1 MTSTGKRVLPLK
13 SEALGFSLVETVI
26 AIAVIALA
34 FIGIIGLLGLGVAND
49 QTSTE
54 QTVATN
60 IAASIMADLRSTP
73 NYSSNSAQYNF
84 ALPTP
89 STPTT
94 KILYF
99 DNNQN
104 MVASAAGA
112 AYKASI
118 YLAQVLSV
126 GPTVGP
132 PTLAKPQATDSAR
145 VVITWP
151 AQATTGPVG
160 SVDIITEFR
169 IN

>member
-1 MTSTGKRVLPLK
+1 MSSTGKRVHPLK
-13 SEALGFSLVETVI
+13 PEALGFSLVETVI

-73 NYSSNSAQYNF
+73 NYSTTSVRYSLT
-84 ALPTP
+84 LPTTTGTLT
-89 STPTT
+89 SVTPVS
-94 KILYF
+94 LYF

-104 MVASAAGA
+104 KIASSAGA
-112 AYKASI
+112 AYKAYVS
-118 YLAQVLSV
+118 LTQVVSV
-126 GPTVGP
+126 GVAP
-132 PTLAKPQATDSAR
+132 PQATDLAR
-145 VVITWP
+145 IVVTWP